1 MKEEPYKGDLISLV
15 KKDLETINISL
26 EKEDEERSN
35 ITTEPFKKLVK
46 SQARAEAFIKLEANK
61 ANADIF
67 NLITESKRCFNMSD
81 SNDCPMCGNQT
92 GSTR

>member
-1 MKEEPYKGDLISLV
+1 MTCLTQERITRKDYSTMKEEPYKGDLISLV

-46 SQARAEAFIKLEANK
+46 S
-61 ANADIF
+61 
-67 NLITESKRCFNMSD
+67 
-81 SNDCPMCGNQT
+81 
-92 GSTR
+92 